1 MSAVAASLAPRSTVR
16 HHHTTSRRPT
26 SRRAASV
33 GVRAVRPVAP
43 LPTRYTVPVS
53 VLPSRSTFVRRRV
66 GAVVFVVALVLSVG
80 SVAQRG
86 LADRG
91 GEPASVVSVGRTTAG
106 PVGAADPVGYTPSYV
121 VRPGDTLWEIAER
134 LYPTADVARIVDALV
149 SLNGSASI
157 EAGQTLNL
165 P

>member
-1 MSAVAASLAPRSTVR
+1 MSAVTASLAPRSTAR
-16 HHHTTSRRPT
+16 HHHRIDRR
-26 SRRAASV
+26 SASV
-33 GVRAVRPVAP
+33 GVRGARAMGQ
-43 LPTRYTVPVS
+43 LPTRYTVPAS

-91 GEPASVVSVGRTTAG
+91 GEPASVAAVGRATDGLAG
-106 PVGAADPVGYTPSYV
+106 YAPTYV
-121 VRPGDTLWEIAER
+121 VRPGDTMWGIAER
-134 LYPTADVARIVDALV
+134 LYPGADIARIVDALV
-149 SLNGSASI
+149 SLNGGAAI